1 MNYLTNFHLI
11 VMANDCHEDMT
22 GKRGEEC
29 HKVNDIRLI
38 FSLVMFIRK
47 TLHCSIPVMSF
58 DAVITNVKHSLESYI
73 RGSTEFFD
81 TQHS

>member
-1 MNYLTNFHLI
+1 MYVSSHDGHICGDINTHMYVCMSACI
-11 VMANDCHEDMT
+11 
-22 GKRGEEC
+22 C

-38 FSLVMFIRK
+38 FSLVMFSGK
-47 TLHCSIPVMSF
+47 THHCSILMLSF
-58 DAVITNVKHSLESYI
+58 DGVITNVKHSLESYI